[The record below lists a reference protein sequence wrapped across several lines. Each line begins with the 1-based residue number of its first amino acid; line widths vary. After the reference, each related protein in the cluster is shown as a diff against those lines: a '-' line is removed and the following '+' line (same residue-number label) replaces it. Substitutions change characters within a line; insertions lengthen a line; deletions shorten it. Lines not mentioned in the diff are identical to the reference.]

1 MKKTKHRDCNY
12 VTSKKFRKWIFQ
24 VRQRRRRRNLKTL
37 FSLWKRINDFPSPL
51 RRRSLKT
58 QQSAI
63 ILDLSLR
70 NTKPGK
76 SRDYGDA
83 IVYSKR
89 FPSTLK
95 QKASVF
101 KFLHFEECFRKAP
114 FWWRISVDG
123 RPNRR
128 NKAAFSDFSGVERT
142 GSNWLL
148 HWCLPLFLHWVVLT
162 VFFDE

>member
-1 MKKTKHRDCNY
+1 MNF
-12 VTSKKFRKWIFQ
+12 SSSSAAAPEKFENVVFT
-24 VRQRRRRRNLKTL
+24 LKTHQW
-37 FSLWKRINDFPSPL
+37 FSLPTTPEKFENATISDH
-51 RRRSLKT
+51 
-58 QQSAI
+58 
-63 ILDLSLR
+63 LDLSLR

-128 NKAAFSDFSGVERT
+128 NKAAFSDFSNVERT